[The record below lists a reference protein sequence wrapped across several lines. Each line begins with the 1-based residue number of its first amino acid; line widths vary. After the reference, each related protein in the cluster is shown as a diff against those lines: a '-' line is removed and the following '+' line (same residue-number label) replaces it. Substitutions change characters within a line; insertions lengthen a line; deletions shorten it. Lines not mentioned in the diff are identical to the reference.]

1 MRNFFFILIT
11 CFIVL
16 VLIFSINNI
25 IKSKKNKKED
35 HFINLKLITSVHP
48 GLPWSFTSAKSEI
61 KIKVGDVVTLDY
73 IVKNLSEEKTSGMAT
88 FDYFPKELSK
98 YISKINCFCYEVQT
112 LFANEEIKYS
122 MIFLIDPQATK
133 DSKTKNINEAIIQ
146 FVFFKK

>member
-1 MRNFFFILIT
+1 MKNFFFLIAAF
-11 CFIVL
+11 FIAL

-25 IKSKKNKKED
+25 IKNKKVD

-48 GLPWSFTSAKSEI
+48 SLPWSFVPLKP
-61 KIKVGDVVTLDY
+61 KIKVRVGDVVTLSY
-73 IVKNLSEEKTSGMAT
+73 IVKNLSEKKTSGMAT
-88 FDYFPKELSK
+88 FDYFPREHSQ

-112 LFANEEIKYS
+112 LLANEEIEYS
-122 MIFLIDPQATK
+122 MVFLIDPQATK